1 MGSALVKM
9 LVDGFA
15 KFKILLARSGQLLLL
30 LCGCGWFYI
39 AFDGSVRFLMLLV
52 CSRR

>member
-15 KFKILLARSGQLLLL
+15 KFKILLARSGHMSLL
-30 LCGCGWFYI
+30 LCDCGRFYI
-39 AFDGSVRFLMLLV
+39 ALDSCVR
-52 CSRR
+52 